1 LHAVQKRH
9 DNSKTLQLLA
19 DELIQHEN
27 LKEINMQ
34 VIMGKSSTF
43 DDLFTHNEVV
53 LCVIRYLKYSATN
66 EVVILEVDA
75 IVKF

>member
-1 LHAVQKRH
+1 MVQHSSHYRHLHAVQKRH

-34 VIMGKSSTF
+34 VIMGKT
-43 DDLFTHNEVV
+43 LH
-53 LCVIRYLKYSATN
+53 I
-66 EVVILEVDA
+66 
-75 IVKF
+75 